1 MKSSDEISTLGRN
14 EFVRGFS
21 EHNLN
26 EHWGGSHDHSSEYPG
41 FTKEQYSARALE
53 LVQSA
58 ADGENILGYKSS
70 DGKIIRYDVKE
81 NDFVKGNPNIG
92 IATMFKPK
100 AGVRYFN
107 NKKQVE
113 GGTTE

>member
-1 MKSSDEISTLGRN
+1 MSIGA
-14 EFVRGFS
+14 VRTIILRS
-21 EHNLN
+21 IRDLRKNSIPQ
-26 EHWGGSHDHSSEYPG
+26 EHW
-41 FTKEQYSARALE
+41 K